1 MIHKHDINGPID
13 QNAYAVYNSSR
24 NLRQIASSSSDLR
37 CHVGKNGANGLIEIV
52 MYRQTQRWINL
63 KKTSQFLTAS
73 AIEPLRRIPYLDW
86 LIEQAKAARKGDK
99 SDGDPMITMF
109 QEGLDEIL
117 SYSRHAMMLGPI
129 AAAVLARNQIERWAS
144 SIHFSMGTKT
154 ASETPSPAEVAEA
167 FNQTGFNMQDAW
179 KMLSDL
185 LHGRHG
191 MIDLTTWESEECA
204 KYDERWLFLSAFFSY
219 ISLSLR
225 YVLLWIEQGLTL
237 YIQEDL
243 GCGGLVP
250 ENRPVD
256 ILPRL
261 DALHPRVHH
270 TLLFQLDT
278 LTLPILQGATTIP
291 YQYTQCLQREA
302 GWPPSSGGADLLM
315 LAFASRRGCAV
326 NRAIAA
332 FNAECEREK
341 ELFRNQYLIAKEMR
355 KAVVCETAGLIA
367 LNSKHQGSRYL
378 AHVASS
384 LRSAF
389 VLWLEDDSQSMAC
402 IRVALE
408 GVAKARAWRLKI
420 EKAKKLDAWAAP
432 VGRWLDLAGYRRLK
446 PLYGRLNRFSHFVL
460 ADDGAK
466 IKGLADLLDDQTT
479 LPSHIQTARGKIRQH
494 VEIIAAIEISEW
506 LKSEFPELSLPF
518 WSALGISD
526 ARRLQLA
533 IEHWMNHVWSQ
544 REENLSP

>member
-1 MIHKHDINGPID
+1 MSDTED
-13 QNAYAVYNSSR
+13 QNTNAVDNSNR
-24 NLRQIASSSSDLR
+24 NFHQIATSFSDLR
-37 CHVGKNGANGLIEIV
+37 CHVNKNGANGLIEIV
-52 MYRQTQRWINL
+52 MYRQTQRWVNL

-185 LHGRHG
+185 LHGHHG

-204 KYDERWLFLSAFFSY
+204 KYDERWLFLSAFFGY

-237 YIQEDL
+237 YIQDDL
-243 GCGGLVP
+243 GCGNLVP

-261 DALHPRVHH
+261 DTLHTGEHYG
-270 TLLFQLDT
+270 LLFQLDT
-278 LTLPILQGATTIP
+278 LTLPLLQGAIVIP
-291 YQYTQCLQREA
+291 YQYAYRLRQQT

-315 LAFASRRGCAV
+315 LAFASRRGRAV
-326 NRAIAA
+326 HRAIAA
-332 FNAECEREK
+332 LDAEREREK
-341 ELFRNQYLIAKEMR
+341 ELFSDQYLMAKEMR

-367 LNSKHQGSRYL
+367 LNSKNQGSRYL

-408 GVAKARAWRLKI
+408 GVAKARAWRLKMDQ
-420 EKAKKLDAWAAP
+420 AKKLDAWAAP

-446 PLYGRLNRFSHFVL
+446 PLYRRVNRFSHFVL
-460 ADDGAK
+460 ADETEK
-466 IKGLADLLDDQTT
+466 IKGLADFLDDQAT
-479 LPSHIQTARGKIRQH
+479 LSSHIQTTRGRIRQY
-494 VEIIAAIEISEW
+494 VEFIVAIEIDEW
-506 LKSEFPELSLPF
+506 LNSELPELSIPF
-518 WSALGISD
+518 WSALGIND
-526 ARRLQLA
+526 TRRLRLA

-544 REENLSP
+544 REKN

>member
-1 MIHKHDINGPID
+1 
-13 QNAYAVYNSSR
+13 
-24 NLRQIASSSSDLR
+24 
-37 CHVGKNGANGLIEIV
+37 
-52 MYRQTQRWINL
+52 
-63 KKTSQFLTAS
+63 
-73 AIEPLRRIPYLDW
+73 
-86 LIEQAKAARKGDK
+86 
-99 SDGDPMITMF
+99 
-109 QEGLDEIL
+109 
-117 SYSRHAMMLGPI
+117 
-129 AAAVLARNQIERWAS
+129 
-144 SIHFSMGTKT
+144 
-154 ASETPSPAEVAEA
+154 
-167 FNQTGFNMQDAW
+167 MQDAW

-204 KYDERWLFLSAFFSY
+204 KYAERWLFLSAFFSY

-243 GCGGLVP
+243 GCGSLVP

-261 DALHPRVHH
+261 DALHPREHH

-291 YQYTQCLQREA
+291 YQYTQFLQREA

-315 LAFASRRGCAV
+315 LAFASRRGRAV

-332 FNAECEREK
+332 FNAEREREK
-341 ELFRNQYLIAKEMR
+341 ELFSNQYLIAKEMR

-367 LNSKHQGSRYL
+367 LNSKHHGSRYL

-446 PLYGRLNRFSHFVL
+446 PLYGRVNRFSHFVL
-460 ADDGAK
+460 ADDVAK

-494 VEIIAAIEISEW
+494 VEIIVAIEISEW

-533 IEHWMNHVWSQ
+533 IENWMNHVWSQ
-544 REENLSP
+544 REEN